1 MAASQPAALREHSV
15 VMPLSYTDYYE
26 VLGVPRDAD
35 HDTIRRAY
43 RKLARE
49 YHPDLNS
56 ESDAEDRFKELGEAY
71 EVLSDAEKRERYDR
85 LGARWREAER
95 EAPGESFE
103 EFFTHQGFGDGARVE
118 FGEDLFE
125 ALFGTPTGRASG
137 PLRGRDREA
146 LLELSIEDALAGGRR
161 RVTVDDR
168 EVNVNFPAG
177 VRDRQLIRLAGQ
189 GGEGRGGGPPGDLF
203 LRIALKAHPRFR
215 RRGDHDLDVEVP
227 ITPSEAAL
235 GATVAVHTPTGTA
248 QVRVPAGSSS
258 GRRLRLRGR
267 GLPKRGGGNGD
278 LHAVVKIVVPK
289 ELSDRERE
297 LYEQLAESSSLDQ
310 QEAGE

>member
-1 MAASQPAALREHSV
+1 MA
-15 VMPLSYTDYYE
+15 LSYTDYYE

-35 HDTIRRAY
+35 QDAIRRAY
-43 RKLARE
+43 RKLARD

-56 ESDAEDRFKELGEAY
+56 DSDAEERFKELGEAY

-85 LGARWREAER
+85 LGDRWREAER

-103 EFFTHQGFGDGARVE
+103 DFFAQQAFGDGTRVE

-125 ALFGTPTGRASG
+125 ALFGARAGRGSG

-146 LLELSIEDALAGGRR
+146 VLELLLEDALAGGRR
-161 RVTVDDR
+161 RLTLDGR

-177 VRDRQLIRLAGQ
+177 VRDGQLIRLAGQ

-203 LRIALKAHPRFR
+203 LRVALKTHPRFR
-215 RRGDHDLDVEVP
+215 RRGDHDLDVDLS
-227 ITPSEAAL
+227 ITPSKAAL
-235 GATVAVHTPTGTA
+235 GATVAVQTPTGSA

-267 GLPKRGGGNGD
+267 GLPKRGGGSGD
-278 LHAVVKIVVPK
+278 LHAIVKIVVPK

-310 QEAGE
+310 REA